1 MDDNLE
7 VRIEAYR
14 RQRNMAL
21 DALAETEV
29 MMLST
34 QQELEKLRE
43 RNQELEKFKDALVD
57 QLPTTD

>member
-1 MDDNLE
+1 MDDNIE